1 MNGHKQVGIIFAGNL
16 YPVAQRDKN
25 IRAAGQMNLVPLF
38 LQNHFQFFGH
48 GQSDIFF
55 INAGIADGSRIFAAV
70 SGVKDDDF
78 LFIDGFGF
86 RIFVTESVFA
96 ADLGGKLPFGSY
108 GNINHETPAEIAL
121 RRKHKGFLDD
131 CRLLQIEDDTNAV
144 HPDAPQTG
152 FGYQI
157 VFIDIFFDFGT
168 DFDIKGI
175 DNQTFGLIE
184 QKNLIVKLPVR
195 IKDDAPCPMRMDVI
209 PDAAAESAAENA
221 QQKMT
226 AVASTCLTRP
236 FIPTAICCKKVRIRS
251 IHTITQ
257 YRLLYINTSYQ

>member
-1 MNGHKQVGIIFAGNL
+1 
-16 YPVAQRDKN
+16 
-25 IRAAGQMNLVPLF
+25 MNLVPLF

-78 LFIDGFGF
+78 LFIDGFRRRLGGRRRIASGK

-108 GNINHETPAEIAL
+108 GNINHKTPAEIAL
-121 RRKHKGFLDD
+121 RRKHKGFFDD

-144 HPDAPQTG
+144 RPDAPQTG

-175 DNQTFGLIE
+175 DNQTLGLIE

-195 IKDDAPCPMRMDVI
+195 IKDDANASDPL
-209 PDAAAESAAENA
+209 PDAHGRNSGCCGRIGSRKRAAENDGCCQHLPDKA
-221 QQKMT
+221 FHTDGHLLQKG
-226 AVASTCLTRP
+226 SHP
-236 FIPTAICCKKVRIRS
+236 FNPHNYAI
-251 IHTITQ
+251 
-257 YRLLYINTSYQ
+257 